1 MKVQKYHFKLF
12 IIINLIALFFLNSVN
27 ALEQLTYKQNGP
39 NAEKLGSL
47 KNYPICGM
55 TEHRTKVECRVG
67 NFSSLSRKYKHYTYR
82 IEPSDNKLKLPYYK
96 NPPEKLLKKAD
107 EFMSNNPIMALLIIK
122 DGKRVLEKYQYA
134 RDKDSRFRSFSMA
147 KTFTAML
154 TGIAIE
160 KGYIKSIDDTVGK
173 YWPEIKNSEYGNITI
188 KNLLRMSSNV
198 FSKDGSINPGSS
210 PTKDMY
216 AVLNKQFNFNKPE
229 KFEDYINNIKK
240 ENNYKQ
246 GSRFLYT
253 TVDTEILTRVL
264 AKATGENITKLTE
277 KWLWKLMGGWSWAA
291 WQYSTTDLIENG
303 GSGFNAT
310 INDYGRFGVLL
321 ANDGIRDGNQIIPK
335 DFLLKATRKSKIEK
349 SFLYLGKKFNFG
361 YGYQTWILSFEDETF
376 CLLGHYGQFLCIQ
389 PSSKI
394 VYVQFTAG
402 DHEGSSH
409 AQLLDKSYNFLKY
422 TLDSLKN

>member
-1 MKVQKYHFKLF
+1 
-12 IIINLIALFFLNSVN
+12 
-27 ALEQLTYKQNGP
+27 
-39 NAEKLGSL
+39 
-47 KNYPICGM
+47 
-55 TEHRTKVECRVG
+55 
-67 NFSSLSRKYKHYTYR
+67 
-82 IEPSDNKLKLPYYK
+82 
-96 NPPEKLLKKAD
+96 
-107 EFMSNNPIMALLIIK
+107 MALLIIK